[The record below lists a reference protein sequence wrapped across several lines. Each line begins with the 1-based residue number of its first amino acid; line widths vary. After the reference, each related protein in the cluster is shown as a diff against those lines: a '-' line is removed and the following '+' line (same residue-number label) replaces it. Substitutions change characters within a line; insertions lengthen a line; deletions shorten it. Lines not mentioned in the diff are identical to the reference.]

1 MNKINGGN
9 NLRILIL
16 TKNILAEVGIQ
27 QKLQR
32 MNYEVFCTN
41 ISLND
46 MDFVSLVNLFP
57 TIIISETISEYELDE
72 VMSTIQKQS
81 TIIVR
86 KFDCE
91 DVESKKQS
99 KNINYFIHKDSNTE
113 QIREIFVGIAK
124 VKDVKPDICIK
135 QSINFSIFSNK
146 ERLLLSTLYKYHDTC
161 LTREEICLRLWK
173 GKLRSKSHL
182 VYLSKMV
189 NSVRIKTEKL
199 CNRPDS
205 IITLW
210 GNGYVLSDELY
221 ELLKIEESNLENYTS
236 N

>member
-1 MNKINGGN
+1 M
-9 NLRILIL
+9 
-16 TKNILAEVGIQ
+16 
-27 QKLQR
+27 
-32 MNYEVFCTN
+32 
-41 ISLND
+41 
-46 MDFVSLVNLFP
+46 
-57 TIIISETISEYELDE
+57 
-72 VMSTIQKQS
+72 
-81 TIIVR
+81 
-86 KFDCE
+86 
-91 DVESKKQS
+91 
-99 KNINYFIHKDSNTE
+99 
-113 QIREIFVGIAK
+113 
-124 VKDVKPDICIK
+124 
-135 QSINFSIFSNK
+135 
-146 ERLLLSTLYKYHDTC
+146 
-161 LTREEICLRLWK
+161 RLWK